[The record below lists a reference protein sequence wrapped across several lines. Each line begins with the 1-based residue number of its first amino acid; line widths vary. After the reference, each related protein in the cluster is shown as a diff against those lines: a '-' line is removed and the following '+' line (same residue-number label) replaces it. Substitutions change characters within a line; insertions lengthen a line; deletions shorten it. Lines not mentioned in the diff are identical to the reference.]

1 MKMKSSLIHSR
12 SCQVHTAVMKAH
24 ILFCHLGTGQVTKL
38 SLPLYL
44 GDDWMG
50 EKGNEPYRELFITI
64 TFQSPF
70 IAFHPP
76 QILFIPIPLE
86 NKVTATL
93 TLHASGY
100 PRLVSVQFYNH
111 FYFTHHFECNEL

>member
-1 MKMKSSLIHSR
+1 MKMKSSLKSVLCR
-12 SCQVHTAVMKAH
+12 VHTAVIKTH
-24 ILFCHLGTGQVTKL
+24 ILFSHPGTGQVTKL

-100 PRLVSVQFYNH
+100 PRLVSVQFYH
-111 FYFTHHFECNEL
+111 TLLLYTPLRM